1 MTEFL
6 QTLSN
11 VFSTFGATVFVPI
24 ILFIIGMCMGA
35 PAKKAFQS
43 ALLCAV
49 GLTGFNFVVNSYS
62 AIIAPVVDQ
71 MVTNAGVNLPGLDT
85 GWQSVSVIAYSTKV
99 GVLFIGVAIVPA
111 DRPFLGEVDGRFHG
125 IRPLEQLF
133 VHGLGLADLCP
144 DGEHDACDGLHDY
157 AAALYPAVL

>member
-62 AIIAPVVDQ
+62 AIIAPVVNQ
-71 MVTNAGVNLPGLDT
+71 MVTNAGVN
-85 GWQSVSVIAYSTKV
+85 QSRRSVYRCSHRT
-99 GVLFIGVAIVPA
+99 A

>member
-62 AIIAPVVDQ
+62 AIIAPVVNQ

-99 GVLFIGVAIVPA
+99 GVLFIGVAIVLQIVLW
-111 DRPFLGEVDGRFHG
+111 RSGRTFSWHPTFG
-125 IRPLEQLF
+125 TTIRSWF
-133 VHGLGLADLCP
+133 GAR
-144 DGEHDACDGLHDY
+144 
-157 AAALYPAVL
+157 